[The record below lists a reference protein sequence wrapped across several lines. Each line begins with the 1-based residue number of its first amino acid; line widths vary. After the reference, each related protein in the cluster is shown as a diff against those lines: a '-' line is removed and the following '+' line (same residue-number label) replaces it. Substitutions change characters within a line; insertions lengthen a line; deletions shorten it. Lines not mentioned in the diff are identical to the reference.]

1 MDDIKKKAVCYIKLG
16 SQNNEIALKVQEE
29 KLERFAKMEGIHV
42 VRKLQDVSGSISASH
57 PGFIEMKEMCLN
69 GEVNCV
75 LVADVDRISQDM
87 EEVFTFLNCMD
98 SRGIDVMTP
107 DRRRVELPRLDRW
120 IKSEISNNRNI
131 VGRIR
136 V

>member
-29 KLERFAKMEGIHV
+29 RLERLAKREGIHV
-42 VRKLQDVSGSISASH
+42 VRKLQDVSGSISASR
-57 PGFIEMKEMCLN
+57 PGFGEMKEMCLN

-75 LVADVDRISQDM
+75 LVAGVDRISRDM
-87 EEVFTFLNCMD
+87 EEVFTFLDCMD

-107 DRRRVELPRLDRW
+107 DMRRVEIPWRGRG
-120 IKSEISNNRNI
+120 IESEI
-131 VGRIR
+131 
-136 V
+136 

>member
-42 VRKLQDVSGSISASH
+42 VRKLQDVSGSISASR
-57 PGFIEMKEMCLN
+57 PGFIEMKKMCLN

-75 LVADVDRISQDM
+75 LVAGVDRISRDM
-87 EEVFTFLNCMD
+87 EEVFTFLDCMD

-107 DRRRVELPRLDRW
+107 DMRRVEIPWRGRG
-120 IKSEISNNRNI
+120 IESEI
-131 VGRIR
+131 
-136 V
+136 

>member
-42 VRKLQDVSGSISASH
+42 VRKLQDVSGSISASR
-57 PGFIEMKEMCLN
+57 PGFSEMKEMCLS

-75 LVADVDRISQDM
+75 LVAGVDRISRDM
-87 EEVFTFLNCMD
+87 GEVITFLDCMD

-107 DRRRVELPRLDRW
+107 DMRRVEIPWRGRG
-120 IKSEISNNRNI
+120 IESEI
-131 VGRIR
+131 
-136 V
+136 